1 MEARPKLTIELTKV
15 DKTIETV
22 CLITLIVLWT
32 GTMAGFPK
40 LPEQIPSHFNAAGQV
55 DAYSEKTS
63 IFILPII
70 ATILYIGMTI
80 LNKYPHIYN
89 YPSTITGNN
98 GMRLYTSSTR
108 LIRILKLAVV
118 IFFTG
123 IVFLTYKP
131 VFTHDKGLGA
141 WFLPVALALM
151 LVRIYSIYL
160 SHLIPNISIKST
172 DEYPIFAKPETLV
185 IVKRLHIKRRL
196 SLCIIINSQL

>member
-89 YPSTITGNN
+89 YPARVTVENA
-98 GMRLYTSSTR
+98 RHLYTSATR
-108 LIRILKLAVV
+108 LIRVLKLAVIV
-118 IFFTG
+118 IFSG
-123 IVFLTYKP
+123 IVFMTYK
-131 VFTHDKGLGA
+131 TSLTNGDGLGA
-141 WFLPVALALM
+141 WFLPLAVGLM
-151 LVRIYSIYL
+151 ILPSIFYL
-160 SHLIPNISIKST
+160 IKS
-172 DEYPIFAKPETLV
+172 
-185 IVKRLHIKRRL
+185 
-196 SLCIIINSQL
+196 SNSKQILR